1 MGGSVTRMKTVQGD
15 TRESILTVA
24 QQILSRKGF
33 AAVGI
38 NEILTAA
45 GVPKG
50 SFYHFFGSKD
60 AFGEAVLRTYYTEY
74 LAEMDRILAEP
85 GLTSAQRLLNYW
97 QYWRETQGADECQ
110 GKCLTVKLGAEVS
123 DLSEAMRLTLKEGTS
138 AMVDRLER
146 TLTAGLQD
154 GSLTIDGT
162 ARDTAQTLYD
172 MWLGASL
179 LVKINRDDTP
189 FDSTMTAT
197 RQMLHL

>member
-1 MGGSVTRMKTVQGD
+1 MAHMRATGGD
-15 TRESILTVA
+15 TRSNILDA
-24 QQILSRKGF
+24 AREILPRKGY

-60 AFGEAVLRTYYTEY
+60 AFGEAVMQAYYTDY
-74 LAEMDRILAEP
+74 LADMDRILAEP
-85 GLTSAQRLLNYW
+85 GLTAAQRLMNYW
-97 QYWRETQGADECQ
+97 QSWREMQSADECQ
-110 GKCLTVKLGAEVS
+110 GKCLTVKLSAEVS
-123 DLSEAMRLTLKEGTS
+123 DLSEPMRLALKEGTT

-146 TLTAGLQD
+146 TIIAGVED

-162 ARDTAQTLYD
+162 ARDTAQALYD

-179 LVKINRDDTP
+179 LVKIRREATP
-189 FDSTMTAT
+189 FDTTTTIT
-197 RQMLHL
+197 RQLLHLP